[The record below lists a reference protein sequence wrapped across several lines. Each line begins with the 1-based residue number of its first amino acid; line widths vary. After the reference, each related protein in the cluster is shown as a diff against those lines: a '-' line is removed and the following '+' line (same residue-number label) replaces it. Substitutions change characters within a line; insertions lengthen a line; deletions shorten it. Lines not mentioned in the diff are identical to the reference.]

1 MAHYSHSMLK
11 TKDSYHHGDLR
22 AALIKAG
29 EAELAESG
37 VKGFSLRAV
46 AKRVGVSHSAPAHH
60 FGDANGLLDALATE
74 GFRRFLAAMEA
85 RQKTVISGDPRQQVL
100 ASGLGY
106 LDFAVSS
113 PALFR
118 LMFAAERKQVKSAD
132 LTAAAQASFL
142 HLAEGV
148 ARLRGVSPFE
158 NAPAMT
164 DVMAIWSM
172 VHGFTELFISG
183 QLGYDDCKPPADRDA
198 FLVEVLNR
206 AIG

>member
-1 MAHYSHSMLK
+1 MLK

-22 AALIKAG
+22 AALLKAG
-29 EAELAESG
+29 EEVLAESG
-37 VKGFSLRAV
+37 IDGFSLRAV

-60 FGDANGLLDALATE
+60 FGDAKGLLDALATE

-85 RQKTVISGDPRQQVL
+85 RQKAETSGDPRQQVL

-118 LMFAAERKQVKSAD
+118 LMFAADKSHQKSD
-132 LTAAAQASFL
+132 ELTEAAQASFV

-158 NAPAMT
+158 NASAMT

-172 VHGFTELFISG
+172 VHGFSELFISG
-183 QLGYDDCKPPADRDA
+183 RLGYDDCRPPADRDA
-198 FLVEVLNR
+198 FLVEILDR